1 MRVTNIIHRCNE
13 LPYLWVTITGMENM
27 FSNRVALVT
36 GASFGIGRAA
46 AIAFA
51 RRGARVV
58 VADWKEDPEHF
69 TLTQVR
75 ASGGDGMFIKADV
88 SKASEVKSLIDK
100 IFQQY
105 GRLDF
110 AFNNAGIEGQM
121 ASVHTCTEE
130 NWDRTIDIN
139 LKGTWLCMK
148 EEILRMREQGHGVI
162 VNCASVAGLN
172 GFSNLPAYTASK
184 HGILGL
190 TKSAALENAK
200 KGIRISAVCPG
211 VIHTDMIDRVTQ
223 RDPEVEKQ
231 YTALEPV
238 GRMGRPDEV
247 AEAVAWLCSDAA
259 SFVTGIALPVD
270 GGFMAG

>member
-1 MRVTNIIHRCNE
+1 MTNIIHRCNG
-13 LPYLWVTITGMENM
+13 LPYLWAKIRGMENI
-27 FSNRVALVT
+27 FRNKVALVT
-36 GASFGIGRAA
+36 GASFGIGRAT

-69 TLTQVR
+69 TLTQIK
-75 ASGGDGMFIKADV
+75 ASGSEGIFIKADV
-88 SKASEVKSLIDK
+88 SNAAEVKGMMDS

-110 AFNNAGIEGQM
+110 AFNNAGIEGLM
-121 ASVHTCTEE
+121 GPVHECTEE
-130 NWDRTIDIN
+130 NWDRTLDIN

-162 VNCASVAGLN
+162 VNCSSIAGLS

-190 TKSAALENAK
+190 TKSAALENAR
-200 KGIRISAVCPG
+200 KGIRVNAVCPG
-211 VIHTDMIDRVTQ
+211 VIHTDMIDRVTK
-223 RDPEVEKQ
+223 RDPQAEKQ

-238 GRMGRPDEV
+238 GRMGRPEEI